1 MSQIRSICI
10 FRVLRL
16 LSSPSCDS
24 EGVTPEECYEM
35 ASPYIAR
42 DVLSDA
48 PHRTAIRWV
57 LARLN
62 AMHHGLPV
70 NASSVIQGYSTP
82 DVGTPVS
89 VLEIGFKR
97 KCAPG
102 RKSKPS
108 PLTADPDLPLRF
120 CEQKKRRHIFSPLDV
135 QYVRVLI

>member
-1 MSQIRSICI
+1 MQCTMDCPSARQRSYK
-10 FRVLRL
+10 
-16 LSSPSCDS
+16 D
-24 EGVTPEECYEM
+24 
-35 ASPYIAR
+35 
-42 DVLSDA
+42 
-48 PHRTAIRWV
+48 
-57 LARLN
+57 
-62 AMHHGLPV
+62 
-70 NASSVIQGYSTP
+70 TP

-120 CEQKKRRHIFSPLDV
+120 REQKKRRHIFSPLDV